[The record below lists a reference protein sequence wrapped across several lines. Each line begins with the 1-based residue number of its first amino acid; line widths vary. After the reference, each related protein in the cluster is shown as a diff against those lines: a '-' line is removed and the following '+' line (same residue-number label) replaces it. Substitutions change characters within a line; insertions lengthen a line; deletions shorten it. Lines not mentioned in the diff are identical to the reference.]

1 MNKIGIEKEALNETS
16 MTALAIK
23 NTANGSHFARFP
35 VHHLAVAVAKHA
47 NFLMHI
53 DPGIQHGVLD
63 GTRVIRDINTLI
75 QKLEEPLDATGAP
88 VEIHT
93 KEPYKIYNCLK
104 NMPYCIKSMEITRG
118 DNGGTIGTNRPLE
131 NTICVAIHHID
142 DKSYGGLCVLR
153 EWGATDMATIFVG
166 YNPLQTMIWRGMLDD
181 IPDDLFTT
189 CILQSKPPASDSPS
203 WAEGIYEIVAKFNKF
218 PSNSPLPGSSFNDI
232 FSGKDKTKNPSGKPL
247 TFLYAQRSL
256 AAYNFLQAMGR
267 GHDKGKQVFIWEDGG
282 YLNPIIDQA
291 IQDNI
296 TVAEFR
302 KRHMV
307 PDDDVTD
314 KILPKNFAKAM
325 KGVFLGCVELTRNG
339 YDMSAAIAETRPM
352 NTNFFSIAA
361 SYEKIMLEG
370 DSITLACLD
379 ALSQVLYSTGYS
391 LRDRSVLVMGARGNL
406 GRLCV
411 NHLANILH
419 SSEKQLWG
427 CDLKVEWPKPKR
439 GSIPDWAN
447 WSCCDMPL
455 KDVADEV
462 VAYKDFEAVV
472 RYGFDVIFGW
482 TGGPS
487 KRTVKDPKTG
497 EEHSQYYPTITGQDV
512 ADWLTLGEEK
522 TNLYLISGSTKT
534 VEFSDVLIWLAGI
547 LEQPSEP
554 INGIVLD
561 RLIVGPIP
569 DQLSI
574 AAVAQMWPNQT
585 PPPTTIKRNF
595 GTQFTFVFKQKG
607 VQVTKTLYLV
617 NNTMPVNFMYYGT
630 PTEIMDLT
638 YSQVTS
644 CAVALMENKNGEAG
658 IYPTDY
664 NKKATDHVYLG
675 QSLKKDY
682 PFPPSLSWQNMST
695 KDTFNGAKTAYTDY
709 YTCFNTV
716 AKKIGMASALSLMT
730 KSDVARGKEIGKK
743 IKDEAGGK
751 VFGLE
756 EAADIIIN
764 MAKGIGGIDDVLEK
778 GPKKIVTLTKFGNC
792 PVYEAAKE
800 VGLDD
805 NTIEAMC
812 RAGSRRFLDE
822 VAKQLNPELSYRL
835 REFRSEVCGG
845 CVEEIVLD

>member
-23 NTANGSHFARFP
+23 NTADGSHFAKFP

-53 DPGIQHGVLD
+53 DPSIQHGVLD

-75 QKLEEPLDATGAP
+75 QKLEEPLDAAGAP
-88 VEIHT
+88 VKIDT
-93 KEPYKIYNCLK
+93 KETYKIYNCLK
-104 NMPYCIKSMEITRG
+104 NMPNCIKSMEITRG
-118 DNGGTIGTNRPLE
+118 DEKDKKGKTVKKGENRPLE
-131 NTICVAIHHID
+131 KTICVAIHHID

-203 WAEGIYEIVAKFNKF
+203 WAEGIYKIVDEFNKF
-218 PSNSPLPGSSFNDI
+218 PAASPLPVSSFNDV
-232 FSGKDKTKNPSGKPL
+232 FSGKNPSGKPL
-247 TFLYAQRSL
+247 TFLEAQRSL
-256 AAYNFLQAMGR
+256 AAYNFLQAIGR
-267 GHDKGKQVFIWEDGG
+267 GHSKEKQVFIWEDGG
-282 YLNPIIDQA
+282 YLNPIIDEA
-291 IQDNI
+291 IQKKM
-296 TVAEFR
+296 TVAKFR
-302 KRHMV
+302 DIYNV
-307 PDDDVTD
+307 PDDAVTD
-314 KILPKNFAKAM
+314 KILPLKFADAM
-325 KGVFLGCVELTRNG
+325 KGVFIGSVELTRNG
-339 YDMSAAIAETRPM
+339 YDMSAAIAETRHM

-391 LRDRSVLVMGARGNL
+391 LRDRDVLVMGARGNL

-427 CDLKVEWPKPKR
+427 CDLKVAWPKPEP
-439 GSIPDWAN
+439 GSIPDWAK
-447 WSCCDMPL
+447 WSSCDVPL

-462 VAYKDFEAVV
+462 VAYKDFEADV

-512 ADWLTLGEEK
+512 ADWLTLGVEK
-522 TNLYLISGSTKT
+522 TNLYLVSGSTKT

-547 LEQPSEP
+547 LEQPSDQRK

-561 RLIVGPIP
+561 DLIPGPIP

-574 AAVAQMWPNQT
+574 AAVAQVWPCRT
-585 PPPTTIKRNF
+585 SPPTTIKRNF
-595 GTQFTFVFKQKG
+595 GTQFTFVFKQNG
-607 VQVTKTLYLV
+607 VQVTKILYLV

-644 CAVALMENKNGEAG
+644 CAVALVKNKNGDPG

-664 NKKATDHVYLG
+664 KKIATDHVYLG
-675 QSLKKDY
+675 KSLKKDY
-682 PFPPSLSWQNMST
+682 PFPPSL
-695 KDTFNGAKTAYTDY
+695 
-709 YTCFNTV
+709 
-716 AKKIGMASALSLMT
+716 
-730 KSDVARGKEIGKK
+730 
-743 IKDEAGGK
+743 
-751 VFGLE
+751 
-756 EAADIIIN
+756 
-764 MAKGIGGIDDVLEK
+764 
-778 GPKKIVTLTKFGNC
+778 
-792 PVYEAAKE
+792 
-800 VGLDD
+800 
-805 NTIEAMC
+805 
-812 RAGSRRFLDE
+812 
-822 VAKQLNPELSYRL
+822 
-835 REFRSEVCGG
+835 
-845 CVEEIVLD
+845 